1 MNLET
6 HLPLLF
12 DLLLKS
18 TVVLALAALLMA
30 AFHRSSSANR
40 HAIAVAALVTL
51 LVLPFTK
58 LARPRWSFALNHDAQ
73 ATPVTIKL
81 PPIATRASSGT
92 GTGGAVVAP
101 ANAPVKAA
109 GIRVN
114 WPAMGVGVW
123 LVGFALLLARRAGV
137 ELRLRRLAAESRA
150 MKEGRILAMAREL
163 AVACGLRAEV
173 RESHTCRVPLAF
185 GVWRP
190 TVLLPV
196 EVTGWSDG
204 RLSAALQ
211 HEFGHIRRRDCL
223 TRWFADLACAFY
235 WMNPLVWVGARS
247 LRLAQEQACDDLV
260 LNAGTRPGDYATQ
273 LVDVVRSLQGDRF
286 TARHALAM
294 AQPSTLETRVR
305 AIVDE
310 ARDRRPRDARATAAG
325 CLSVALTLAICLA
338 AQVRGADQDR
348 AAVATK
354 RGLAFLAE
362 RQNEDGSIG
371 KAFVVGVSSLAGL
384 AWMDSAAHANNAE
397 RVAKFVLSCQ
407 REDGFIAG
415 KGGSMYDHGFATLF
429 LSEYLKATSRAEVK
443 GSLVK
448 AVGLIVKSQG
458 KGGGWRY
465 APAPA
470 NGDTSVSAC
479 QLMALAAAKN
489 AGVDVPAATF
499 GAGIGF
505 LRSCQNPDGGFGYT
519 MPGESSFARS
529 AAAVAASL
537 ASVKWTE
544 PARQPDALKGS
555 DYVMNFLPR
564 AEAEPKTKQWFI
576 HGHYYAGQAL
586 QLSGGDHWKRWRTA
600 LEADLPGNQHE
611 DGSWADGAGPELAT
625 AEACLILKTLKA
637 Q

>member
-1 MNLET
+1 MNIET
-6 HLPLLF
+6 PFVSLL
-12 DLLLKS
+12 DLLVKS
-18 TVVLALAALLMA
+18 AALILISTALLAVMRKA
-30 AFHRSSSANR
+30 SAANR
-40 HAIAVAALVTL
+40 HAVSAAVLEKAAAASVNVRLPVITTASTVGERASVQPVENVAHPAPRTL
-51 LVLPFTK
+51 LVIPWKK
-58 LARPRWSFALNHDAQ
+58 LVVAVW
-73 ATPVTIKL
+73 
-81 PPIATRASSGT
+81 IA
-92 GTGGAVVAP
+92 GAV
-101 ANAPVKAA
+101 
-109 GIRVN
+109 
-114 WPAMGVGVW
+114 
-123 LVGFALLLARRAGV
+123 LLLTRRGLIALK
-137 ELRLRRLAAESRA
+137 LRAIVRSSFPIENERLAAKVRSLVDA
-150 MKEGRILAMAREL
+150 GR
-163 AVACGLRAEV
+163 VRAEV
-173 RESHTCRVPLAF
+173 RESDLCLVPLAS
-185 GVWRP
+185 GIVRP
-190 TVLLPV
+190 VVLLPI
-196 EVTGWSDG
+196 EAAEWSDAFVS
-204 RLSAALQ
+204 SALR
-211 HEFGHIRRRDCL
+211 HELGHIRRRDCI
-223 TRWFADLACAFY
+223 TRLLADVLCAIY
-235 WMNPLVWVGARS
+235 WMNPLVWFAARQM
-247 LRLAQEQACDDLV
+247 RIAQEQACDDLV
-260 LNAGTRPGDYATQ
+260 LISGAPADEYASQ

-294 AQPSTLETRVR
+294 VQPSTLETRVC

-310 ARDRRPRDARATAAG
+310 GRDRSPRGARATVAG
-325 CLSVALTLAICLA
+325 CLSAAFTLAICLA

-470 NGDTSVSAC
+470 DSDTSVSAC

-505 LRSCQNPDGGFGYT
+505 LRSCQNPDGGFGYIA
-519 MPGESSFARS
+519 PGVSAFTRS
-529 AAAVAASL
+529 AASLSASL
-537 ASVKWTE
+537 ATAKWTE
-544 PARQPDALKGS
+544 PASRPDGIKGA
-555 DYVMNFLPR
+555 DYLMAFLPQP
-564 AEAEPKTKQWFI
+564 EAGPEGMQYFF
-576 HGHYYAGQAL
+576 HGHYYAAQAL
-586 QLSGGDHWKRWRTA
+586 QLVGGDRWKRWQDSLREN
-600 LEADLPGNQHE
+600 LISNQKA
-611 DGSWADGAGPELAT
+611 DGSWADTMSVELAT
-625 AEACLILKTLKA
+625 SEACLTLQIRNSIPAIGKSA
-637 Q
+637 RKSGTVNHP